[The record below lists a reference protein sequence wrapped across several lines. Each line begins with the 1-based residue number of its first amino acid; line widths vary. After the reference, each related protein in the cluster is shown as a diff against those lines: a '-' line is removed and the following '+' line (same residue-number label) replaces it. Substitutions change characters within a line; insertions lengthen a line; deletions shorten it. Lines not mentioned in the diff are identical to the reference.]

1 MGKPRH
7 RDQDHTERLGGDGAG
22 SLVGFLCPCRAAV
35 CIMLF
40 ILSILI
46 YCLCSRLSTMQECG
60 GCLPVPGPAS
70 SQAAHLPGQAAH
82 RQGDRDGEDE
92 EDGGFAAGAKPG
104 RGREDSWCSVVSGW
118 GGGGVGG
125 SLNGDKVL
133 RAGVGTWS
141 FQSGQWLLL
150 CKWKSRI
157 KLPQSQPSACPS
169 AFRAAHPRWGKRAQ
183 KAHLF
188 SGIVE
193 RNAHSELKL

>member
-118 GGGGVGG
+118 GGGGLVGPSMG
-125 SLNGDKVL
+125 IKSLGLVWGLGLSKAASGFCSANGNPGL
-133 RAGVGTWS
+133 NSPSLSRLPAHLPSGQHIHAGVNVLERLIF
-141 FQSGQWLLL
+141 FQ
-150 CKWKSRI
+150 
-157 KLPQSQPSACPS
+157 
-169 AFRAAHPRWGKRAQ
+169 
-183 KAHLF
+183 
-188 SGIVE
+188 
-193 RNAHSELKL
+193 ELRKETLTLS